1 MEISMPL
8 DPRWI
13 WIAVGAVALL
23 VVVGLF
29 ARGARRART
38 QQLRDKFGREYD
50 HVVTTTG
57 SRTRA
62 ERELVERAE
71 EVKKFNIRP
80 LTAAERENYSIQ
92 WIRVERHFV
101 ERPAAAVVEADEL
114 VADIMRVEGYPM
126 GDFEKHAAHLSVRH
140 PRVIEHYRAGHRVI
154 GGAPGGATTEDLR
167 QAMLHYR
174 SLFEQLLGEPA
185 IRDVPY
191 EVPQTSE
198 ISEESPRRN
207 AASSLRDED
216 RL

>member
-1 MEISMPL
+1 MPF

-13 WIAVGAVALL
+13 WIAIGAIALLAVA
-23 VVVGLF
+23 GLF
-29 ARGARRART
+29 LRGSRRSRT
-38 QQLRDKFGREYD
+38 QQLRDKFGNEYD
-50 HVVTTTG
+50 HVVTATG

-62 ERELVERAE
+62 ERELVDRAE

-80 LTAAERENYSIQ
+80 LNAAEREHYSIE

-114 VADIMRVEGYPM
+114 VADIMRVEGYPI
-126 GDFEKHAAHLSVRH
+126 GDFEEHAAHLSVRH
-140 PRVIEHYRAGHRVI
+140 PRIVENYRAGHRVI
-154 GGAPGGATTEDLR
+154 GAALGSATTEDLR

-174 SLFEQLLGEPA
+174 SLFEQLIGEKT

-191 EVPQTSE
+191 EVPRASE
-198 ISEESPRRN
+198 ISEESTRADARG
-207 AASSLRDED
+207 SLRDED

>member
-1 MEISMPL
+1 
-8 DPRWI
+8 
-13 WIAVGAVALL
+13 
-23 VVVGLF
+23 
-29 ARGARRART
+29 
-38 QQLRDKFGREYD
+38 LRDKFGLEYD
-50 HVVTTTG
+50 HVVTATG
-57 SRTRA
+57 NRARA
-62 ERELVERAE
+62 ERELIERAE

-80 LTAAERENYSIQ
+80 LIAAERENYSIQ

-126 GDFEKHAAHLSVRH
+126 GDFEKHAAHLSVKH

-154 GGAPGGATTEDLR
+154 GVAPGSATTEDLR

-191 EVPQTSE
+191 EVPHTSE
-198 ISEESPRRN
+198 INEESPRRN
-207 AASSLRDED
+207 AAGSLRDED
-216 RL
+216 RI

>member
-1 MEISMPL
+1 MPL
-8 DPRWI
+8 DPRLI
-13 WIAVGAVALL
+13 WIAIGAVALL
-23 VVVGLF
+23 VVAGLF
-29 ARGARRART
+29 VRGARRSRT

-50 HVVTTTG
+50 HVITATG

-126 GDFEKHAAHLSVRH
+126 GDFEKHAAHLSVKH
-140 PRVIEHYRAGHRVI
+140 PRVIENYRAGHRVI
-154 GGAPGGATTEDLR
+154 GGAPGSVSTEDLR

-174 SLFEQLLGEPA
+174 ALFEQLLGEPE
-185 IRDVPY
+185 IRDVLY
-191 EVPQTSE
+191 EVPHSSE
-198 ISEESPRRN
+198 VGSDESSRRETRG
-207 AASSLRDED
+207 SLRDED
-216 RL
+216 SV

>member
-1 MEISMPL
+1 MPL

-23 VVVGLF
+23 AVIGLF

-50 HVVTTTG
+50 HVVTATG
-57 SRTRA
+57 NRARA
-62 ERELVERAE
+62 ERELVGRAE
-71 EVKKFNIRP
+71 EVKTFNIRQ
-80 LTAAERENYSIQ
+80 LNAAEREHYSIE

-114 VADIMRVEGYPM
+114 VGDIMRVEGYPV

-140 PRVIEHYRAGHRVI
+140 PRIVEHYRAGHRVI
-154 GGAPGGATTEDLR
+154 GGTPGSASTEDLR
-167 QAMLHYR
+167 QAMLNYR
-174 SLFEQLLGEPA
+174 SLFEQLIGEPA

-191 EVPQTSE
+191 EVPSTTE
-198 ISEESPRRN
+198 ISSEESTRRN
-207 AASSLRDED
+207 ARSGLRDED